1 MSDDQIISERTAIIT
16 GFAFLQLSLVL
27 RGLQDGG
34 VDFARAYKRLVLDRR
49 AK

>member
-27 RGLQDGG
+27 RGLRDGG
-34 VDFARAYKRLVLDRR
+34 ADYARAYKRLILERSV
-49 AK
+49 K